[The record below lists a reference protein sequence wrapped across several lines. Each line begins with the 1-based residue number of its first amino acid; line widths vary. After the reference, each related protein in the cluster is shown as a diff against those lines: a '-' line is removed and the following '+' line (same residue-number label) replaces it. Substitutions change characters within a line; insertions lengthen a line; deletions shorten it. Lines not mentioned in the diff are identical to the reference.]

1 MVARINTGK
10 SILKALNYNEQ
21 KVKNGKAECICA
33 CGFIKD
39 NNELNFYNKLHH
51 FKRYISLNERASC
64 NTIHISLNFD
74 SSEKIGVEKLQ
85 TIAKKYMEILGF
97 VDQPYLVYN
106 DAYHPLRK
114 VVQDIKERFGR
125 R

>member
-1 MVARINTGK
+1 
-10 SILKALNYNEQ
+10 
-21 KVKNGKAECICA
+21 
-33 CGFIKD
+33 
-39 NNELNFYNKLHH
+39 
-51 FKRYISLNERASC
+51 
-64 NTIHISLNFD
+64 
-74 SSEKIGVEKLQ
+74 
-85 TIAKKYMEILGF
+85 MEILGF